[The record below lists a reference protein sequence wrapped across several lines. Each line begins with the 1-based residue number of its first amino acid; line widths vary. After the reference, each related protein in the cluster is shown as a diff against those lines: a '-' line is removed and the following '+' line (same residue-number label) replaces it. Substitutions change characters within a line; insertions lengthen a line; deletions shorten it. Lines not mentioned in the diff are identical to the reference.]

1 MTWCCWKTGSG
12 FAVCHVGPGS
22 EADTGR
28 YFVKFAAANFERLVE
43 ACERFAAH
51 RGAARLV
58 VGMNTARR
66 DAYRILLQRGFT
78 ADLIGVT
85 MHRPDEPGYSRPD
98 AYVIDDWR

>member
-1 MTWCCWKTGSG
+1 
-12 FAVCHVGPGS
+12 
-22 EADTGR
+22 
-28 YFVKFAAANFERLVE
+28 
-43 ACERFAAH
+43 
-51 RGAARLV
+51 
-58 VGMNTARR
+58 MNTARR